1 VEPQS
6 SAQLRAASTDVI
18 ADLASAVDADDAFAM
33 QIRHTTIECAL
44 GAANAAGA

>member
-1 VEPQS
+1 M
-6 SAQLRAASTDVI
+6 SAKLSTALSDVI
-18 ADLASAVDADDAFAM
+18 ATITPAGDPDDAFAM

>member
-6 SAQLRAASTDVI
+6 SAQLRAAFIDVS
-18 ADLASAVDADDAFAM
+18 ATLAPAVDADDAFAM

>member
-1 VEPQS
+1 MEAQT
-6 SAQLRAASTDVI
+6 SAKLRAALSDAI
-18 ADLASAVDADDAFAM
+18 AGVAPAIDFDDAFAM